1 MKKNLFFALM
11 GSLLFLASCSNDFEV
26 AAPWKDIPVVYGL
39 LNIQDPVHYIR
50 LEKAF
55 LDPDASALDIAQ
67 IADSLYYQNATV
79 ELEKLGTG
87 ERFTLERVDGNLIGL
102 PRDSGIFASSPNWL
116 YKIDSSQLK
125 LGRNDE
131 IRLIINRNNGLPE
144 VTATT
149 SIIDTSLLST
159 PTTLKGIGF
168 NYNLDTDIEWSSPED
183 ARIFDVKLI
192 FHYAEFNT
200 DNPTDIQE
208 KAYEWVWAQGYR
220 VDFPESVYRI
230 SKIGKEFYQLLQQN
244 LEVNPKIK
252 RIIQPFE
259 VQIIA
264 GGEELEKYVNVS
276 LANSGSITSSQEL
289 PIYTNLS
296 EGRGIFSS
304 INYRINKGIQLRQDS
319 RDSLRMGIYTKDLNF
334 Q

>member
-1 MKKNLFFALM
+1 VFA
-11 GSLLFLASCSNDFEV
+11 
-26 AAPWKDIPVVYGL
+26 
-39 LNIQDPVHYIR
+39 
-50 LEKAF
+50 
-55 LDPDASALDIAQ
+55 
-67 IADSLYYQNATV
+67 T
-79 ELEKLGTG
+79 
-87 ERFTLERVDGNLIGL
+87 
-102 PRDSGIFASSPNWL
+102 SPNWL
-116 YKIDSSQLK
+116 YKIDSAQLK
-125 LGRNDE
+125 LMRNEE

-149 SIIDTSLLST
+149 DIIDTSLLRT
-159 PTTLKGIGF
+159 PTALKGIGF
-168 NYNLDTDIEWSSPED
+168 NYNLDTDITWSSPD
-183 ARIFDVKLI
+183 NARIFDVKLI

-208 KAYEWVWAQGYR
+208 KTFEWVWAKGFR
-220 VDFPESVYRI
+220 VDFPQSQYTI
-230 SKIGKEFYQLLQQN
+230 SKVGRDFYQLLQQN
-244 LEVNPKIK
+244 LEANPKIR

-276 LANSGSITSSQEL
+276 LANVGSITSSQEL
-289 PIYTNLS
+289 PVYTNLS

-304 INYRINKGIQLRQDS
+304 INYRFNDGIQLRQDS